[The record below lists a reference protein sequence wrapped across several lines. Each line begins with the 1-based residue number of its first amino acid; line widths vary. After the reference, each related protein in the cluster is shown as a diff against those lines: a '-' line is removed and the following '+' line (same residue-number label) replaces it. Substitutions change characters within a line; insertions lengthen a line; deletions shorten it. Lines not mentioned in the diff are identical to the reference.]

1 MLALTTIIKL
11 SILFYLFVWAFDHY
25 LAKHLKELMLQVDE
39 VHLDQN
45 ASKRINLSIHENN
58 EITQLQE
65 RMNLVLTAM
74 EKDRK
79 LILENEKA
87 KRI

>member
-1 MLALTTIIKL
+1 MIALTAIIKL
-11 SILFYLFVWAFDHY
+11 SILFYLFVWAFNRY